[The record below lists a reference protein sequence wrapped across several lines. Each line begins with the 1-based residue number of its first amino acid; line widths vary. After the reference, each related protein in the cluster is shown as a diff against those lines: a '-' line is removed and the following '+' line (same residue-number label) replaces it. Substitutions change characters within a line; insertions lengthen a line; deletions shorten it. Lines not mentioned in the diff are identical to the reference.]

1 MKVALINSRSGRC
14 TGKMEKNKKI
24 PSRVL
29 WTLSKCLSG
38 CPCKRQTESHSRGVS
53 GSTHD
58 GGDRGGVAGGGG
70 MTNVVRR
77 RRYVTPSGE
86 GRKVAGERRRKGGE
100 GCEVSFRPR
109 QQSALSA
116 SAASPDRTAGLPHG
130 ERHRLRTTVKW
141 ALSKNK

>member
-1 MKVALINSRSGRC
+1 MG
-14 TGKMEKNKKI
+14 
-24 PSRVL
+24 
-29 WTLSKCLSG
+29 
-38 CPCKRQTESHSRGVS
+38 
-53 GSTHD
+53 
-58 GGDRGGVAGGGG
+58 GGV
-70 MTNVVRR
+70 TNVVRR

-141 ALSKNK
+141 ALSKKIKEFKKKRQKNKTQRSHFTANDFLSSRVGYEENNK